1 MDLRNV
7 AFIDVNLIQVHK
19 KIELMDELKIIFER
33 IEISRTKVW
42 NRMKVEPSTVAS
54 VIGVEKCDLSWFRLH
69 PKDWVCFRQPRK
81 VHSLIRIGPT
91 LWKVLRD
98 IEEHH

>member
-7 AFIDVNLIQVHK
+7 AFIEVDLAQVHK
-19 KIELMDELKIIFER
+19 RIQLKKELKIIFNQ
-33 IEISRTKVW
+33 IKISRTKW
-42 NRMKVEPSTVAS
+42 NRLEVKPSTVAS
-54 VIGVEKCDLSWFRLH
+54 VIGVSKCDLSWFRLH
-69 PKDWVCFRQPRK
+69 PKDWVRFRQPRK